1 MTQNRNIAELD
12 DNLMHEQ
19 IEKRA
24 YEISQQRK
32 GECGHE
38 LEDWLIA
45 EQEVRRE
52 RPSHQRMR

>member
-1 MTQNRNIAELD
+1 MTQSSIAELND
-12 DNLMHEQ
+12 SLMHEQ

-24 YEISQQRK
+24 YEISQQRH
-32 GECGHE
+32 GEPGHE

-52 RPSHQRMR
+52 RPLHQRTR